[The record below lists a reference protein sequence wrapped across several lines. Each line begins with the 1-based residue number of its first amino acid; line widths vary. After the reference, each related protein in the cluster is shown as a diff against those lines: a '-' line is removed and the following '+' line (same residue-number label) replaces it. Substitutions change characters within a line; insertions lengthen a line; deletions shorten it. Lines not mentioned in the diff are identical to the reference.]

1 MVSGKEDGNGIYTQ
15 SQLKLMLWQ
24 VSDIPMSKYTMIF
37 WKLVY
42 SRRNRTRCNTQKGL
56 KKDLNLHLNHN
67 I

>member
-37 WKLVY
+37 
-42 SRRNRTRCNTQKGL
+42 
-56 KKDLNLHLNHN
+56 
-67 I
+67 